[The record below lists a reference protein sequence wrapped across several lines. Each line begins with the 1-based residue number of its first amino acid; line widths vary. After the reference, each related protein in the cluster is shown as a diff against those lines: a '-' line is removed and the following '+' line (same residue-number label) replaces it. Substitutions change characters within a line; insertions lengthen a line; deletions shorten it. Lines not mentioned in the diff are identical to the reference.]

1 METQEKIR
9 VLRVLNRGTQEEM
22 AEKLEMS
29 AGGYAKIERGD
40 SQLNLSRLEQIA
52 KIFNINVLELVQN
65 DKGFTVQIN
74 DIVNQDN
81 GTNQISVYSSPNE
94 VEIEK
99 LKMIIQHKD
108 ELLQQKINENKL
120 LRDML
125 ELIKQ
130 KQLD

>member
-1 METQEKIR
+1 METHEKIR
-9 VLRVLNRGTQEEM
+9 VLRELNQWTQEEM

-99 LKMIIQHKD
+99 LKMIIKHKD

>member
-1 METQEKIR
+1 METHEKIR
-9 VLRVLNRGTQEEM
+9 VLRELNQWTQEEM

-81 GTNQISVYSSPNE
+81 GTNQISVYSSLNE
-94 VEIEK
+94 VEIER

-120 LRDML
+120 LLDML

>member
-1 METQEKIR
+1 METHEKIR
-9 VLRVLNRGTQEEM
+9 VLRELNQWTQEEM

-108 ELLQQKINENKL
+108 ELLQQKRNENKL

>member
-1 METQEKIR
+1 METHEKIR
-9 VLRVLNRGTQEEM
+9 VLRELNQWTQEEM

-108 ELLQQKINENKL
+108 EVLQQKINENKL

>member
-1 METQEKIR
+1 METHEKIR
-9 VLRVLNRGTQEEM
+9 VLRELNQWTQEEM

-29 AGGYAKIERGD
+29 AGGYAKIERGG

>member
-1 METQEKIR
+1 METHEKIR
-9 VLRVLNRGTQEEM
+9 VLRELNQWTQDEM

>member
-1 METQEKIR
+1 
-9 VLRVLNRGTQEEM
+9 M